1 MTRTVV
7 IGDVGPQ
14 TERAVQAL
22 AATPGVEIVARLGVG
37 RPFGARLAR
46 LAPDLTFIQEPALA
60 PLPTAVIREARS
72 AAPTAT
78 LIVRAADAT
87 PTWVT
92 DAINGGATA
101 VLPSTVDAAS
111 LGRVALHIVTEHDP
125 AFEAL
130 RLRWAA

>member
-1 MTRTVV
+1 MTRVV
-7 IGDVGPQ
+7 LIGDAGPQ
-14 TERAVQAL
+14 TEDAARAL
-22 AATPGVEIVARLGVG
+22 AGNPDIEVVGRFGVG
-37 RPFGARLAR
+37 RPVHERLAA
-46 LAPDLTFIQEPALA
+46 LAPDLTVIQEPATT

-72 AAPTAT
+72 AVPAGT

-101 VLPSTVDAAS
+101 VLPSTVDEAS
-111 LGRVALHIVTEHDP
+111 LGRVALHIVTEHDA

>member
-7 IGDVGPQ
+7 IGAGSPQ
-14 TERAVQAL
+14 TERIVQAL
-22 AATPGVEIVARLGVG
+22 AATADIEIVGRLDLG
-37 RPFGARLAR
+37 RPIAARLAK
-46 LAPDLTFIQEPALA
+46 LAPDLTVIQEPATT
-60 PLPTAVIREARS
+60 PVPTAVIREARHAVP
-72 AAPTAT
+72 AAA
-78 LIVRAADAT
+78 LIVRAVDAT
-87 PTWVT
+87 PDWVA

-111 LGRVALHIVTEHDP
+111 IGRVALHIVTEHDA

>member
-1 MTRTVV
+1 M
-7 IGDVGPQ
+7 
-14 TERAVQAL
+14 
-22 AATPGVEIVARLGVG
+22 
-37 RPFGARLAR
+37 
-46 LAPDLTFIQEPALA
+46 PA
-60 PLPTAVIREARS
+60 
-72 AAPTAT
+72 AT

-111 LGRVALHIVTEHDP
+111 LGRVALHIVTEHDA

>member
-1 MTRTVV
+1 MTRAVL
-7 IGDVGPQ
+7 IGDAGPQ
-14 TERAVQAL
+14 TEGAAQAL
-22 AATPGVEIVARLGVG
+22 AGTPDIEVVARLGVG
-37 RPFGARLAR
+37 RPIGARLAQ
-46 LAPDLTFIQEPALA
+46 LAPDLTVIQEPATT
-60 PLPTAVIREARS
+60 PLPTAVIREARA
-72 AAPTAT
+72 AAPAAT

-101 VLPSTVDAAS
+101 VLPSTVDTAS
-111 LGRVALHIVTEHDP
+111 LGRVALHIVTEHDA

>member
-1 MTRTVV
+1 MTRTVL
-7 IGDVGPQ
+7 IGDAGLQ
-14 TERAVQAL
+14 TDRAARAL
-22 AATPGVEIVARLGVG
+22 AGTPGIEVAARLGVG

-60 PLPTAVIREARS
+60 PLPIAVIREAR
-72 AAPTAT
+72 AAVPGAT
-78 LIVRAADAT
+78 VIVRAADPT

-111 LGRVALHIVTEHDP
+111 LGRVAVHIVTEHDP

>member
-7 IGDVGPQ
+7 IGDGGLQ
-14 TERAVQAL
+14 TERAARAL
-22 AATPGVEIVARLGVG
+22 AGTPGIDIVARFGVG
-37 RPFGARLAR
+37 RPLGGRLAE
-46 LAPDLTFIQEPALA
+46 LTPDLTFIQEPARA
-60 PLPTAVIREARS
+60 PLPIAVIREARS

-78 LIVRAADAT
+78 LIVRAADPT

-111 LGRVALHIVTEHDP
+111 LGRVALHIVTEHDA

>member
-1 MTRTVV
+1 MTRTVL
-7 IGDVGPQ
+7 IGDGGPQ
-14 TERAVQAL
+14 TECATQAL
-22 AATPGVEIVARLGVG
+22 ADTPEIAVIARLGVG
-37 RPFGARLAR
+37 RPFAARLAR
-46 LAPDLTFIQEPALA
+46 LAPDLTVIQEPATT
-60 PLPTAVIREARS
+60 PLPTAVIREAR
-72 AAPTAT
+72 AAVPAGV

-111 LGRVALHIVTEHDP
+111 LGRVVLHIVTEHDA

>member
-1 MTRTVV
+1 MMAIVV
-7 IGDVGPQ
+7 EHEH
-14 TERAVQAL
+14 T
-22 AATPGVEIVARLGVG
+22 
-37 RPFGARLAR
+37 AR
-46 LAPDLTFIQEPALA
+46 LAPDLTVIQEPATT
-60 PLPTAVIREARS
+60 PLPTAVIREAR
-72 AAPTAT
+72 AAVPAGV

-111 LGRVALHIVTEHDP
+111 LGRVVLHIVTEHDA

>member
-1 MTRTVV
+1 MTRAVL
-7 IGDVGPQ
+7 IGDMGLA
-14 TERAVQAL
+14 TDAAARAL
-22 AATPGVEIVARLGVG
+22 AADPYIEVVARLGIG
-37 RPFGARLAR
+37 RGVAGRLAE
-46 LAPDLTFIQEPALA
+46 LLPDLTVIQEPTSA
-60 PLPTAVIREARS
+60 PLPIAVIREART
-72 AAPTAT
+72 AAPAAT

-111 LGRVALHIVTEHDP
+111 LGRVALHIVTEHDA

>member
-1 MTRTVV
+1 MTRTVL
-7 IGDVGPQ
+7 IGDTSPA
-14 TERAVQAL
+14 TDAAARAL
-22 AATPGVEIVARLGVG
+22 AADPHIEVVARLGIG
-37 RPFGARLAR
+37 RTVAGRLA
-46 LAPDLTFIQEPALA
+46 LLLPELTIIQEPASA
-60 PLPTAVIREARS
+60 PLPVAVIREARA
-72 AAPTAT
+72 AAPAAT

-111 LGRVALHIVTEHDP
+111 LGRVALHIVTEHDA

>member
-1 MTRTVV
+1 MTRVV
-7 IGDVGPQ
+7 LIGDAGPE
-14 TERAVQAL
+14 TDGAARAL
-22 AATPGVEIVARLGVG
+22 ADNPGIEVVARLGVG
-37 RPFGARLAR
+37 RPVHDRLAR
-46 LAPDLTFIQEPALA
+46 LAPDLTLIQEPASA

-72 AAPTAT
+72 AAPAAT

-87 PTWVT
+87 PNWVT

-111 LGRVALHIVTEHDP
+111 LGRVALHIVTEHDA

>member
-1 MTRTVV
+1 MTRTVF
-7 IGDVGPQ
+7 IGDAGL
-14 TERAVQAL
+14 QADRVAKAL
-22 AATPGVEIVARLGVG
+22 GATPGIEVVARLGVG
-37 RPFGARLAR
+37 RPIAGRLTE

-60 PLPTAVIREARS
+60 PLPTAVIREAR
-72 AAPTAT
+72 AAVPAAT
-78 LIVRAADAT
+78 LIVRAADPT

-111 LGRVALHIVTEHDP
+111 IGRVALHIVTEHDA